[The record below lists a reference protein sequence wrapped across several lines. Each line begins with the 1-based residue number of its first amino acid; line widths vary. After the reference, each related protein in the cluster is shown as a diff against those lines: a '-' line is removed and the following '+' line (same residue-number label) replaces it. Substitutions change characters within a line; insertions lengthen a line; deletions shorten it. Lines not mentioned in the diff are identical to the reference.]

1 MDMDP
6 SKLARA
12 QKILGAATE
21 TETVD
26 MALDYVAF
34 QGEVFDAMDRL
45 AALGGLSDPFGAS
58 YAGARPA
65 LRRVAERKSRG

>member
-12 QKILGAATE
+12 QEILGAATE

-34 QGEVFDAMDRL
+34 QGEVFDALNRL
-45 AALGGLSDPFGAS
+45 SALGGLNDPFGSS
-58 YAGARPA
+58 YTEARPA